1 MIEFGSDFH
10 YVTPIEG
17 DGNTLYDFFPS
28 ANYYADGRQAIMH
41 LYHSQGWKRLWMP
54 EYFCFD
60 VIASLKEAGL
70 NIMFYQDWPDDHG
83 DSVTLENIQR
93 KGQFLPT
100 DAVLRVN
107 YFGTRAC
114 RSTENLP
121 IAAIVEDHTHDLIGI
136 WPINSMADWCIAS
149 LRKTLPIPEGGML
162 WSPMG
167 LKLPE
172 PPEPFVNNE
181 QIASI
186 RWEAMKFKTRYLAGD
201 AVEKAIFRKGYVE
214 TEEYFDTAPVCALD
228 EESKEYLKTFNIRE
242 WYNKKRAN
250 WELLNDIKKDC
261 VRIIRPESMGCYP
274 FSLIMLFDTFDERE
288 RVRKELIEHQVYPAV
303 LWNVPELASSEIK
316 SFSRRMLSIHCDGR
330 YTAYD
335 IQQMKT
341 IIESIL

>member
-1 MIEFGSDFH
+1 
-10 YVTPIEG
+10 
-17 DGNTLYDFFPS
+17 
-28 ANYYADGRQAIMH
+28 
-41 LYHSQGWKRLWMP
+41 
-54 EYFCFD
+54 
-60 VIASLKEAGL
+60 
-70 NIMFYQDWPDDHG
+70 
-83 DSVTLENIQR
+83 
-93 KGQFLPT
+93 
-100 DAVLRVN
+100 
-107 YFGTRAC
+107 
-114 RSTENLP
+114 
-121 IAAIVEDHTHDLIGI
+121 
-136 WPINSMADWCIAS
+136 MADWCIAS

-330 YTAYD
+330 YTADD
-335 IQQMKT
+335 ISQMK
-341 IIESIL
+341 EILVKVIG